1 MKIKKLRRS
10 RTALIVMQGLL
21 LLVVLA
27 AMLSA
32 CFQLVFVPGSE
43 TPETVQTAE
52 TVQDSPAARTDE
64 GRNTETPAAG
74 TDSPE
79 AQPPEGEVPE
89 TGSAV
94 LPEEEMP
101 DIVVESMMEID
112 ALVQLLA
119 GMYAA
124 LSLMFLTMALSRRS
138 AWNPNLI
145 RYGLGT
151 LAFGFCAILF
161 LTNNPEIVY
170 APAAMIHAVYLITDH
185 VFSIVRNHK
194 VRNLVP
200 RILFILAMSVVPL
213 GAAAVSGSMLLTYVL
228 FLTIPRVFYYI
239 ARIAFSRVKMD
250 ILRKI
255 LRKTYAAEILFGM
268 LLLIV
273 AFSIVLPN
281 VEPNIPN
288 FGDALWYCFAIVT
301 TIGFGDFA
309 AVSIPGRIVSVILGL
324 YGIVV
329 VALITSI
336 IVNFYSET
344 KNSGED
350 EEAEDAEE
358 TEDQEAPL

>member
-10 RTALIVMQGLL
+10 RTALIVVQGLL

-27 AMLSA
+27 TMLSA
-32 CFQLVFVPGSE
+32 CFQLIFAPDS
-43 TPETVQTAE
+43 TIPETVQTGETAE
-52 TVQDSPAARTDE
+52 AIPEIQTAE
-64 GRNTETPAAG
+64 GRESETPAAG
-74 TDSPE
+74 KGN
-79 AQPPEGEVPE
+79 PEGQSQEEKVPE
-89 TGSAV
+89 TGNTD
-94 LPEEEMP
+94 PQEE
-101 DIVVESMMEID
+101 D
-112 ALVQLLA
+112 ALVVELGELMEDDEFGKFLA

-124 LSLMFLTMALSRRS
+124 LSLMFLTMAFSRRS
-138 AWNPNLI
+138 AWQKNLI

-151 LAFGFCAILF
+151 LAFGLCAVLF
-161 LTNNPEIVY
+161 LINAPESVF
-170 APAAMIHAVYLITDH
+170 APAAVIHAAYMITDH

-200 RILFILAMSVVPL
+200 RILFILAMAVAPL
-213 GAAAVSGSMLLTYVL
+213 GISSVSGSMLLAYVL
-228 FLTIPRVFYYI
+228 FLTIPRIFYYI
-239 ARIAFSRVKMD
+239 AGIAFSRVKMD

-273 AFSIVLPN
+273 AFSIVLPT
-281 VEPNIPN
+281 VESGIPN

-301 TIGFGDFA
+301 TIGFGDFTT
-309 AVSIPGRIVSVILGL
+309 VTIPGRIISVILGL

-344 KNSGED
+344 KNSVED
-350 EEAEDAEE
+350 EETEEAEE
-358 TEDQEAPL
+358 TGDEEAPL